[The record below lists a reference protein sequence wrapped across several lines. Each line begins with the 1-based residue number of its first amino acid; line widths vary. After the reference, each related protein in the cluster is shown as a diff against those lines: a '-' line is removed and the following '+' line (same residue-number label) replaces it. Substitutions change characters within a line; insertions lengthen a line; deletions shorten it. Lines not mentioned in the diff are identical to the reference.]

1 MIIGDFNTSHVTVY
15 PSIHRYIICH
25 DRISIHLM
33 LRFIQNDTLINERKE
48 KISIHLMLRFIPP
61 TKYRTVLYL
70 HFNTSHVTV
79 YQDNGTLQNG
89 TNLFQYISCYGLS
102 RAAKVFLNYCIEFQ
116 YISCYGLSVP
126 VIAPFF
132 TSQFQYISCYGL
144 SQFSAICQQAMQ
156 DFNTSHVTVYQ
167 FHYNH
172 TDLLFHHFN
181 TSHVTV
187 YPTRTI
193 TTTPATDNFNT
204 SHVTVYHSPNVKK

>member
-144 SQFSAICQQAMQ
+144 SSESQNPSSIQKY
-156 DFNTSHVTVYQ
+156 FNTSHVTVY
-167 FHYNH
+167 
-172 TDLLFHHFN
+172 L
-181 TSHVTV
+181 
-187 YPTRTI
+187 
-193 TTTPATDNFNT
+193 
-204 SHVTVYHSPNVKK
+204 SPFPLIIR